1 MIIFISGGFSNI
13 APLLSCIYFH
23 STNVSEH
30 LHISKKRPSYR
41 MVQNNVGTYLNK
53 TNILGIGFIIINVC
67 PTRSK

>member
-13 APLLSCIYFH
+13 LPLLSCIYFRPM
-23 STNVSEH
+23 TVNEH

-53 TNILGIGFIIINVC
+53 TNI
-67 PTRSK
+67 P